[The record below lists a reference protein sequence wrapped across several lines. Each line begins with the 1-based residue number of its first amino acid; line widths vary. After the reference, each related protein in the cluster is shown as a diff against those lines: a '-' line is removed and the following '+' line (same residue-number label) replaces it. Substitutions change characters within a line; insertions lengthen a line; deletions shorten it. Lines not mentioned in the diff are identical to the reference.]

1 MVATDLITSF
11 FRACGLHVSKL
22 PPYGSLGRHLA
33 RELFPAL
40 SINCVLDVGAHRG
53 EYGRFLREIGYS
65 GEIVSFE
72 PTPASFDLLRR
83 VAEGDQ
89 RWQVCPWALGNKT
102 ESREFHV
109 FGELSKFNSL
119 EEPSEFGAARYHL
132 AVTERPI
139 VAVKRLD
146 EVFTEVTQSVPPP
159 VRAYLKMDTQ
169 GHDRHVM
176 TGATG
181 CHAEILALQSELA
194 ARRLYRDSPRLG
206 EALSYFE
213 DFGYLPT
220 GFFPVNLE
228 PGTHVAVEWDCVMQ
242 RIGLNSGSFG
252 I

>member
-1 MVATDLITSF
+1 MWVTDLISSF

-33 RELFPAL
+33 RELFPAF

-53 EYGRFLREIGYS
+53 EYGRFIREIGYT

-72 PTPASFDLLRR
+72 PTPASFDMLRR
-83 VAEGDQ
+83 VAEGDP
-89 RWQVCPWALGNKT
+89 RWHVYPWALGSKT

-109 FGELSKFNSL
+109 FSELSKFNSL

-132 AVTERPI
+132 AVTERPV

-146 EVFTEVTQSVPPP
+146 EVFAEVTQSVPRP

-176 TGATG
+176 AGATG
-181 CHAEILALQSELA
+181 CHAGIPALQSELP
-194 ARRLYRDSPRLG
+194 ARRIYRASPHLG

-213 DFGYLPT
+213 DLGYLPT
-220 GFFPVNLE
+220 GFFPVTLE
-228 PGTHVAVEWDCVMQ
+228 PGTHIAVEWDCVME
-242 RIGLNSGSFG
+242 RIGLNSGPPG